1 LYRTGDIA
9 LRSPSG
15 VIEFLGRADNQVK
28 LRGFRIELGEIENAL
43 ASHPSVSEAVVI
55 ARESAPGEKRL
66 VAYLTGVRGRRPAA
80 AGDLRAHLKERLP
93 DYMLPTAYVAINSL
107 PLTANGKV
115 DRRALPAPE
124 QVTDSAQRYVA
135 PSTPVEEVLC
145 GIWAEILGLERVGV
159 EDNFFELGGHSLL
172 ITQVVSRVRKVFRIE
187 LAIRKLFDAT
197 TITQLS
203 QIIIENETRAG
214 QADKIAR
221 TLNTI
226 RSMPAEERR
235 KILEQKRNELGAA

>member
-1 LYRTGDIA
+1 RRDA
-9 LRSPSG
+9 RG

-43 ASHPSVSEAVVI
+43 ASHPSVGEAVIVV
-55 ARESAPGEKRL
+55 REDVPGEKRL
-66 VAYLTGVRGRRPAA
+66 VAYMAGVRSGRPAPTA
-80 AGDLRAHLKERLP
+80 ELRAHLKERLP
-93 DYMLPTAYVAINSL
+93 DYMLPSAYVALDSL

-124 QVTDSAQRYVA
+124 QAASSAQRYVA
-135 PSTPVEEVLC
+135 PRTPVEEVLC
-145 GIWAEILGLERVGV
+145 GIWAEVLGVERVGV

-203 QIIIENETRAG
+203 QIIIENESRPG
-214 QADKIAR
+214 QAEKIAR

-226 RSMPAEERR
+226 RNMPEEERR
-235 KILEQKRNELGAA
+235 KMLGQKRSEIGVA